1 MVQMAKLTSKL
12 AERQK
17 AMRGEGVVLPAV
29 KTQMLKEFEA
39 GEDRP
44 WDIIHPSELSH
55 QDRFCPRAVFIR
67 ITEGKLPPGKFN
79 FVTQNIFGEGNNI
92 HEKWQAR
99 LRRSVPL
106 WGDWRCQICKITLCD
121 SLEPGP
127 YDVPNSLALHAGTG
141 HIWDYREVNLDAR
154 AEALLSGHAD
164 GAFGNSLVEF
174 KSVGEGTVRIEAPKL
189 YKRHYADG
197 QMDLKGLWQGISRP
211 FGTHMNQG
219 DIYLWIAQ
227 QRGLPFNQISY
238 VYESKWNQQVKE
250 FVVPFNAARS
260 LKLVDQART
269 LMQNVKYRSEPDC
282 RFPGE
287 CDECKPYDARRAAV
301 GRRRTVLQAAE
312 EG

>member
-1 MVQMAKLTSKL
+1 MVQMAKLSSKL

-79 FVTQNIFGEGNNI
+79 FVTQNIFGEGNSI

-99 LRRSVPL
+99 LRKAVPL
-106 WGDWRCQICKITLCD
+106 WGDWKCMICEMAVRD
-121 SLEPGP
+121 SLEPPARGGG
-127 YDVPNSLALHAGTG
+127 DCDNAFAIN
-141 HIWDYREVNLDAR
+141 HIWEYREVNLDAR

-174 KSVGEGTVRIEAPKL
+174 KSVGEGSVRIEAPKL

-211 FGTHMNQG
+211 FGTHLNQG

-227 QRGLPFNQISY
+227 QLGLPFNQMAF

-250 FVVPFNAARS
+250 FVVPYNEARS
-260 LKLVDQART
+260 LQLVDQAKT
-269 LMQNVKYRSEPDC
+269 LMQNVKYRSEPEC

-287 CDECKPYDARRAAV
+287 CDECKPYDARRATA
-301 GRRRTVLQAAE
+301 GRKRTVLQAAE